1 MVLAEPTR
9 DRVAGC
15 NGCWRSSRISRV
27 TLLDWAGLAAA
38 TFAAALLQAAGG
50 FGFAVVAAPL
60 FLIVVEPQRAVQLVV
75 ILSTVLCAAVLR
87 GLWEAIAPRLFVRL
101 ALGSL
106 AGLPIGLAAFRYA
119 DPRVV
124 RLTVGAAILVFAV
137 VFAALRRRRRGGGRA
152 LVAMSRGRDF
162 AVGTVSGVATALA
175 GISGPPVVIYLLLA
189 EAPPRT
195 VRATLLAFFALV
207 YAATLAA
214 NVATIGVPAQT
225 WLAAGILIP
234 FAVLGGLIGRP
245 LGDRLG
251 AEAFAALA
259 IGVLAAAGLY
269 TLAAASGLAGGR
281 P

>member
-1 MVLAEPTR
+1 M
-9 DRVAGC
+9 
-15 NGCWRSSRISRV
+15 
-27 TLLDWAGLAAA
+27 TLVDWAGLAVA

-75 ILSTVLCAAVLR
+75 ILSTILCAAVLR
-87 GLWEAIAPRLFVRL
+87 GLWAAVAPRLLVRL

-119 DPRVV
+119 DPRAV

-137 VFAALRRRRRGGGRA
+137 AFAVLRRRRGSGRRG
-152 LVAMSRGRDF
+152 LVAMSRGRDL
-162 AVGTVSGVATALA
+162 AVGAVSGAATALA

-189 EAPPRT
+189 EAPPRI

-214 NVATIGVPAQT
+214 NVATVGVPAQT

-234 FAVLGGLIGRP
+234 FAMAGGLIGRP

-269 TLAAASGLAGGR
+269 TLAAAAGLAGAR